1 VNWST
6 RQVAARADEVLVDAY
21 GDYEQLG
28 SFACVLEELLA
39 RPVAASVIGEQV
51 ELVSVR
57 EEGLSLRAKVRR
69 AGRTW
74 DLSLLDLGVGSDID
88 PDLDLT
94 LEAYRRWAQG
104 MA

>member
-6 RQVAARADEVLVDAY
+6 QQVEARADEVLVDAY

-28 SFACVLEELLA
+28 SFASVLDELLA
-39 RPVAASVIGEQV
+39 RPVAAFVLGEEV
-51 ELVSVR
+51 KLISVR
-57 EEGLSLRAKVRR
+57 AVGLSLRAKVRR

-74 DLSLLDLGVGSDID
+74 DVSLLDLSFGSDID

-94 LEAYRRWAQG
+94 LEAYCRWARG
-104 MA
+104 LA